1 MLASEATQEGVN
13 VTYACVR
20 SYLLVG
26 VGGLVWR
33 NNARV
38 RSYLLGTLHLC
49 WNYPG
54 VGEGEIP
61 YQCQELAERYIKA
74 QKSLM

>member
-1 MLASEATQEGVN
+1 MD

-26 VGGLVWR
+26 VGGSVWR
-33 NNARV
+33 NYACA

-54 VGEGEIP
+54 VGGEIP